1 MVTQSQKVT
10 SYFADGGQGEL
21 GYFVWIEDFETH
33 CSLDLHKYTF
43 DKLNTGKWETITISF
58 DDINL
63 ENMGHMGSDFYLKGV
78 DSELSIRSVK
88 VTQK

>member
-1 MVTQSQKVT
+1 M
-10 SYFADGGQGEL
+10 
-21 GYFVWIEDFETH
+21 EDPETH
-33 CSLDLHKYTF
+33 NSLDSLVYTF

-63 ENMGHMGSDFYLKGV
+63 ENMGHMGSDFYLKGI
-78 DSELSIRSVK
+78 DSDLAVRSVK